1 MFAGGGRAAPVQAK
15 KCLSGRTLPP
25 FRHQSYSSCRPT
37 RAPAR
42 PPDGAGK
49 RPQPPAHLSHR
60 QLLSI
65 IPQHILPTGCRKNK
79 LSHRQLL
86 FIIPHILPT
95 GCRKPYW
102 GRSDFRSDTFLIK
115 SRTDNRRIGNR
126 RGRSDTYN
134 QTFPKDWSLPAPGGQ
149 IGWLSSE
156 KACFEDK
163 WRKNCFLSS
172 KMAYFEDKWQKNR
185 LPSSPA
191 PHFEDIPGGKG
202 DYCQ

>member
-1 MFAGGGRAAPVQAK
+1 MQLARESFHGPLHPHPVIPGGVPPGPPASLRSERIIYVIRRLCPANNVFWPGSPGKTCQAPRKNGGPARNTSLFLSGASGRGGRAAVVQAK
-15 KCLSGRTLPP
+15 KCL
-25 FRHQSYSSCRPT
+25 
-37 RAPAR
+37 PA
-42 PPDGAGK
+42 A
-49 RPQPPAHLSHR
+49 
-60 QLLSI
+60 
-65 IPQHILPTGCRKNK
+65 T
-79 LSHRQLL
+79 
-86 FIIPHILPT
+86 
-95 GCRKPYW
+95 
-102 GRSDFRSDTFLIK
+102 
-115 SRTDNRRIGNR
+115 
-126 RGRSDTYN
+126 
-134 QTFPKDWSLPAPGGQ
+134 LPAPGGQ